1 MPTDSQHDL
10 FLPLWQDTLGLVRL
24 LLVALLLAIVLV
36 LASTLTL
43 WPFPWLEL
51 GETAMFV
58 VLAVVMAAWAL
69 DQTRRWLRHLPAATG
84 AAMSYVVVLASVAVL
99 SMLTWWLLPSLVF
112 ADTSDYRPHGGAWML
127 RNELIAA
134 ILGGILLRYLYLS
147 DQLRRN
153 QQAELSA
160 RLQAL
165 QSRIRPH
172 FLFNSMNLIAS
183 LIPSNPDK
191 AEHAIEDLS
200 NLFRATLRESAV
212 VPLSEEIDLCQ
223 GYINIEALR
232 LGDRLQVE
240 WTFKH
245 VPEEISIPL
254 LTLQPLVENAI
265 YHGVELRHDPSLI
278 HITLDYSDSILS
290 VELRNPR
297 PPPDSTPRSGHQMA
311 LDNIRERLRAHYGEQ
326 AKLTLSADRDTFI
339 THLSYP
345 IKLTRGH

>member
-1 MPTDSQHDL
+1 MSTDSPQDL
-10 FLPLWQDTLGLVRL
+10 FLPLWHDTLGLVRL
-24 LLVALLLAIVLV
+24 LLVALLLAVVLV
-36 LASTLTL
+36 LASTPTI

-58 VLAVVMAAWAL
+58 VLAVAIAAWAL
-69 DQTRRWLRHLPAATG
+69 DQTRYWLHRLPASTG
-84 AAMSYVVVLASVAVL
+84 AAISYLVVLICVAML
-99 SMLTWWLLPSLVF
+99 SAVTLWLLPSMIF
-112 ADTSDYRPHGGAWML
+112 AGTWVDGPSGWFWMM

-134 ILGGILLRYLYLS
+134 IIGGILLRYLYLS

-183 LIPSNPDK
+183 LIPSDPDM

-200 NLFRATLRESAV
+200 SLFRATLRESTV

-232 LGDRLQVE
+232 LGDRLHVE
-240 WTFKH
+240 WVFNH
-245 VPEEISIPL
+245 VPEQISIPL

-265 YHGVELRHDPSLI
+265 YHGVELRHEPSLI
-278 HITLDYSDSILS
+278 HITLDYTDGSLC
-290 VELRNPR
+290 VKLCNPR
-297 PPPDSTPRSGHQMA
+297 PPPESTPRSGHQMA

-339 THLSYP
+339 TTLSYP
-345 IKLTRGH
+345 IKLTQGH